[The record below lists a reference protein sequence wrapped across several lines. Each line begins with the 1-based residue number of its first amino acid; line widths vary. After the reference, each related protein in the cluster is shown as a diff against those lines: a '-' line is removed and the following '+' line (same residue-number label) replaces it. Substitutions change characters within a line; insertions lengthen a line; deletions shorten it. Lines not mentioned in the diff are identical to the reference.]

1 MKRWMIISLLAL
13 LLAAL
18 CGCSRLVPSSYTL
31 VTPHDAGA
39 KSEPQSDVL
48 TVRDYKTLKN
58 ALRTLVQNGVEHG
71 VIHTNQYAG
80 DVEEDLPAAVY
91 EIAREDPIGAY
102 AIDYITHDCTLIVA
116 YYEIKIDITFRD
128 VRTPLDEIEYVG
140 SETEANRLLCRALEN
155 YDDHLTLYAT
165 YPGKPDYEAL
175 VQDYCDAHLKEHAA
189 QPELTVTSYP
199 ADARNRIVELVFD
212 YPASRLELRSMQQDV
227 TESLRAAEIYVRYCT
242 SETEK
247 AALLFTYLAE
257 RFPYQEGS
265 SRTPVYSAL
274 CQGIADSKSMAQ
286 SWQLLCDEA
295 GLTCQTVSGMRGS
308 ESYYWNIMKLD
319 GGYCHVDILR
329 DLLGGG
335 TLRLRYDE
343 DMTGEYY
350 WDQPQMPACPAPVPE
365 EEPPIEEEPE
375 PPAEE
380 DPGET
385 VPSEEEPAP
394 PEEMQPPISDEQ
406 TRTLRRPGLSAY
418 QKNLNFIRRHD
429 LHTVSVG
436 ADSQS
441 LPQTARKNCI
451 KTDRRQ
457 CWPLAKDCIFMK
469 IRRNSTNFVGVVASV
484 PAPYRCWEPERT
496 LPLCRQMQ
504 GSVGKAA
511 EQQAAGKSLVFR
523 AAEFGDKLE
532 HCAAGISQRRGSV
545 PRQRPH
551 VVDRALRADGF
562 ASGCSQKRQIV
573 RAE

>member
-1 MKRWMIISLLAL
+1 MITGLLAL

-31 VTPHDAGA
+31 VTPHDTGM
-39 KSEPQSDVL
+39 KTEQQSDVL
-48 TVRDYKTLKN
+48 TVYDYKTLKN

-71 VIHTNQYAG
+71 VIHTNQYSG
-80 DVEEDLPAAVY
+80 DVEADLPAAVY
-91 EIAREDPIGAY
+91 EFSREDPIGAY
-102 AIDYITHDCTLIVA
+102 AIDFITHDCTLIVA

-128 VRTPLDEIEYVG
+128 VLTPLDKIEYVG

-165 YPGKPDYEAL
+165 YLGKSDYEAL
-175 VQDYCDAHLKEHAA
+175 VQEYCDAHLKDHTA

-227 TESLRAAEIYVRYCT
+227 AESLRAAEIYVRYCT

-274 CQGIADSKSMAQ
+274 CQGVADSKSMAQ

-308 ESYYWNIMKLD
+308 ESYYWNIMQLD

-350 WDQPQMPACPAPVPE
+350 WDQPQTPACPAPVPE
-365 EEPPIEEEPE
+365 EEPPAEDPE
-375 PPAEE
+375 PPSEE
-380 DPGET
+380 DPAET
-385 VPSEEEPAP
+385 PPSEEDPTPPDDPQPILPDEPA
-394 PEEMQPPISDEQ
+394 
-406 TRTLRRPGLSAY
+406 
-418 QKNLNFIRRHD
+418 
-429 LHTVSVG
+429 
-436 ADSQS
+436 
-441 LPQTARKNCI
+441 
-451 KTDRRQ
+451 
-457 CWPLAKDCIFMK
+457 
-469 IRRNSTNFVGVVASV
+469 
-484 PAPYRCWEPERT
+484 
-496 LPLCRQMQ
+496 
-504 GSVGKAA
+504 
-511 EQQAAGKSLVFR
+511 
-523 AAEFGDKLE
+523 
-532 HCAAGISQRRGSV
+532 
-545 PRQRPH
+545 
-551 VVDRALRADGF
+551 
-562 ASGCSQKRQIV
+562 
-573 RAE
+573 